1 VPSDAVVYIGW
12 QGSDSLGTPYEKSHL
27 KGVIDSSNIPQFFS
41 EFLPRLIERLGKED
55 AQAAAVFRSIHGIGR
70 ILLAKPCAIYFGGID
85 MNAPAPMPKLTLIA
99 DGGADAQGMLN
110 SLNPLVEALNRGGV
124 PLVASVHGKR
134 FVTLSVG
141 ADISGPFAGL
151 LGDAADKTVP
161 PLGSRQEFAD
171 AMKQVQK
178 QPVLAFYVDA
188 EAALKLIDQIA
199 AGEGAAAQQHI
210 ANVRDAMGLAG
221 VKRVA
226 CAAGFEGAD
235 WGTQCFVAAPA
246 PRNGLLAMLDGK
258 PLGDQI
264 LKVIPK
270 TSNYAAAGR
279 LDVAKAFTAIRAL
292 VGDLDPDSQKMLDQ
306 GLGAAAAMTAV
317 NLQTQLFEPLGD
329 EWAFFTDPNV
339 GGNSMMGFVL
349 VNRLDDAKTVET
361 ALDKLGL
368 AIGNI
373 ITAQAQGE
381 GIVVAMRQTKVGDI
395 NVRYWGLPFFSPS
408 WTIKDGNLYVALQPQ
423 LVASAVA
430 GGGKGGSILENETFT
445 AARKR
450 LGGENAGSISYI
462 NLQETVTS
470 SYATT
475 LAMTRMGLGFADM
488 FGVQAPPIILP
499 PLHKLREH
507 LGPASS
513 ATWTDDAGWH
523 MKSVSPFPASEI
535 FATEANL
542 LMAQQALAVS
552 IMLPALNANR
562 ERANRVKCANNLR
575 QLGLAVIMYDNDHG
589 KYPQTLGEVNEYV
602 RSWPVFLCGDVNH
615 QPPPA
620 DLVADPKKLIAW
632 INGNTDYVYVGQQ
645 MNRGQG
651 DQILIY
657 EKPGIHGPGQNVV
670 FNDGHVEWM
679 NQQNLMR
686 DLAKQQAAQPAK
698 K

>member
-1 VPSDAVVYIGW
+1 
-12 QGSDSLGTPYEKSHL
+12 
-27 KGVIDSSNIPQFFS
+27 
-41 EFLPRLIERLGKED
+41 
-55 AQAAAVFRSIHGIGR
+55 
-70 ILLAKPCAIYFGGID
+70 
-85 MNAPAPMPKLTLIA
+85 
-99 DGGADAQGMLN
+99 MLN
-110 SLNPLVEALNRGGV
+110 SLNPLIEALNRGGV

-151 LGDAADKTVP
+151 LGDAADKTAP
-161 PLGSRQEFAD
+161 ALSTQKEFTA
-171 AMKQVQK
+171 AMGAVQK
-178 QPVLAFYVDA
+178 QPVLALYIDA
-188 EAALKLIDQIA
+188 EAALKLVDQIA

-221 VKRVA
+221 VKRIA

-258 PLGDQI
+258 PLGDGI

-317 NLQTQLFEPLGD
+317 NLQTQLFDPLGD
-329 EWAFFTDPNV
+329 EWAMFTDPNV

-349 VNRLDDAKTVET
+349 VNRLDDAKTLET

-373 ITAQAQGE
+373 ITAQTQGE
-381 GIVVAMRQTKVGDI
+381 GMIIAMRQTKVGDV

-423 LVASAVA
+423 LVASAA
-430 GGGKGGSILENETFT
+430 AASGKGGSILDNETFI

-450 LGGENAGSISYI
+450 VGGANAGSIGYI
-462 NLQETVTS
+462 NLQETITS
-470 SYATT
+470 SYATN
-475 LAMTRMGLGFADM
+475 LAMARMGLGFADL
-488 FGVQAPPIILP
+488 FGMQAPPMVLP

-513 ATWTDDAGWH
+513 ATWSDDAGWH

-542 LMAQQALAVS
+542 MMAQQAIGLAV
-552 IMLPALNANR
+552 MLPAMNAGK
-562 ERANRVKCANNLR
+562 ERANRVKCASNMR
-575 QLGLAVIMYDNDHG
+575 QMGQGVLLYANDHKG
-589 KYPQTLGEVNEYV
+589 TYPPMLGDLATEADIN
-602 RSWPVFLCGDVNH
+602 WQVFLCPDAGQ
-615 QPPPA
+615 QPPA
-620 DLVADPKKLIAW
+620 QDVQRDPKKMAVW
-632 INGNTDYVYVGQQ
+632 INQNAQYIYVGAN
-645 MNRGQG
+645 MNGNMPADRILMYERQENHAGQG
-651 DQILIY
+651 L
-657 EKPGIHGPGQNVV
+657 NVL

-679 NQQNLMR
+679 NQANFMR
-686 DLAKQQAAQPAK
+686 DLQQQQQGIQPPK
-698 K
+698 P